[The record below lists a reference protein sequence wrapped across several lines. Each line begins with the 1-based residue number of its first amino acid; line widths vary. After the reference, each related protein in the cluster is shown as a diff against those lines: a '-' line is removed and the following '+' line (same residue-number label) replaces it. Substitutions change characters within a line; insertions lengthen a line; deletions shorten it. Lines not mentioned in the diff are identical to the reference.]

1 MIIRQEH
8 IPHPWPLWQDTA
20 GSHSVPDWVVAL
32 TILSLLSNL
41 AKSGL
46 SFDGHSETSA
56 LQNSLD
62 RISAPALTG

>member
-46 SFDGHSETSA
+46 PRW
-56 LQNSLD
+56 SL
-62 RISAPALTG
+62 RNICPAEFTRQD